1 MTTDK
6 SSYLKPIATLQLI
19 AVIAVVIGHFSV
31 KEPTFMNSHWVSF
44 CFVYSGFFTAMRHRF
59 GPDYGLRDHAHFM
72 LDKLTRLYPLHLLA
86 LALGLFDGWYVWNI
100 NSINLKV
107 LFTQLTLTSTW
118 IPDHD
123 YYFAINPVGWFLCD
137 LFFLYLMAPVLV
149 KALRRCRL
157 TWQILGI
164 IVLLALELMCG
175 YTSTPSKSTSF
186 VVIYLLYEFP
196 PIRLLDFAT
205 GIILFNITQSASW
218 QHIQRQVSASA
229 ATVIEIGGVLLF
241 VLLYQME
248 KYLLFPHCYRAYCI
262 MAPGIVILLATFLMT
277 SKANGQISKFLSI
290 KPLIK
295 LTAIVAEIYLL
306 QYVVFYLLKPTF
318 NAWGLHIYDPLQFAL
333 YFATLLVISW
343 LTHHYYVTP
352 IGKWLQSHHK
362 HIMKP

>member
-19 AVIAVVIGHFSV
+19 AVIAVVTGHFAV
-31 KEPTFMNSHWVSF
+31 KDPAFMNSHWVSF

-59 GPDYGLRDHAHFM
+59 GSDYGLKDHAHFM
-72 LDKLTRLYPLHLLA
+72 VDKLAKLYPLHLLA
-86 LALGLFDGWYVWNI
+86 LALGFFDGWYVWGTNT
-100 NSINLKV
+100 INLKV

-123 YYFAINPVGWFLCD
+123 YYFAFNPVGWFLCD

-164 IVLLALELMCG
+164 IVLLAIELVCG
-175 YTSTPSKSTSF
+175 YTSEPGISSSF
-186 VVIYLLYEFP
+186 VVMYLLYEFP

-205 GIILFNITQSASW
+205 GIILYNITQSAWW
-218 QHIQRQVSASA
+218 QHMQRQVTANV
-229 ATVIEIGGVLLF
+229 ATVIEIAGVLVF
-241 VLLYQME
+241 VLLYLME
-248 KYLLFPHCYRAYCI
+248 KYLLFPH
-262 MAPGIVILLATFLMT
+262 
-277 SKANGQISKFLSI
+277 SKLFSI

-295 LTAIVAEIYLL
+295 LAAIGAEIYLL
-306 QYVVFYLLKPTF
+306 QFGVFYLLKPTF

-333 YFATLLVISW
+333 YFTALLVISW

-352 IGKWLQSHHK
+352 VGKWLQSHHK